1 MVNRPRG
8 QKEIAAVRLRI
19 ALGAALAS
27 AVVAGVFASAGGST
41 VSAECSRAAAL
52 RVGKPY
58 FWDAKYTVAQLL
70 CGQFTGPGSDAM
82 VVAFAAPTC
91 WPLQGWA
98 VFAFSGGDWRRVLL
112 RRGVFVYPLKAVGG
126 DIRETEPVRRAGDA
140 RCTPS
145 GGRRSRT
152 WQWDGSRLVAASWK
166 QTQRP
171 AAPPRP
177 SAPTKGIPGVGYFK
191 SPSGNIV
198 CAHAKGSAG
207 VVVECGI
214 HSGLKPKPPYNASC
228 RASGLDHNA
237 DRISLAA
244 TGRTPYPRACSGDA
258 GPFVGQSI
266 ARVLAYGKTWSRAG
280 ISCRSA
286 FTGMTCRNRSGHG
299 FFLSRA
305 RWRRF

>member
-1 MVNRPRG
+1 
-8 QKEIAAVRLRI
+8 VRLRI

-27 AVVAGVFASAGGST
+27 AVAVAVFASAGGSRST

-98 VFAFSGGDWRRVLL
+98 VFTFSGGDWRRVLL
-112 RRGVFVYPLKAVGG
+112 RRGVFVYPLKVVGG
-126 DIRETEPVRRAGDA
+126 DIRETEPVPRAGDA
-140 RCTPS
+140 RCT
-145 GGRRSRT
+145 
-152 WQWDGSRLVAASWK
+152 
-166 QTQRP
+166 
-171 AAPPRP
+171 
-177 SAPTKGIPGVGYFK
+177 
-191 SPSGNIV
+191 
-198 CAHAKGSAG
+198 
-207 VVVECGI
+207 
-214 HSGLKPKPPYNASC
+214 C

-237 DRISLAA
+237 HRISLAA

-258 GPFVGQSI
+258 GPFIGQST
-266 ARVLAYGKTWSRAG
+266 ARVLAYGKTWRRAG